1 MAAVDGIVLGAIAI
15 GVVVIAAAGK
25 QSQAAKKGFEMKPVD
40 IDSIRQGV
48 NEGWYTAKLTRIDDT
63 PAVNLTGKLANGSTY
78 SDNFPLREVD
88 FVALQK
94 EGYPVI
100 EIENE

>member
-1 MAAVDGIVLGAIAI
+1 MAATDGFILGALAVGIAF
-15 GVVVIAAAGK
+15 VVLAGK
-25 QSQAAKKGFEMKPVD
+25 HSQAAAKD
-40 IDSIRQGV
+40 IEDQPIDADRIRQGV
-48 NEGWYTAKLTRIDDT
+48 KEGWYIAQLTRIDDI
-63 PAVNLTGKLANGSTY
+63 PAVRLTGKLATGKDFADTY
-78 SDNFPLREVD
+78 RLREKD